1 MAGKKKKQL
10 INENIISPEVRLI
23 DGEGENRGVVSLT
36 EAKQIAADA
45 KLDLVEIVPNAKPS
59 VCRVMDY
66 GKFKFEESKK
76 RSQAKKKTKRT
87 QVKEIKLRPGTDI
100 GDYNIKLRKLKE
112 FLEAGDKT
120 KVTVRFRGREMAH
133 RELGMDMLM
142 RIEKDLEDMASVEQ
156 RPKFEGRQMMMV
168 LSPST
173 DKK

>member
-1 MAGKKKKQL
+1 M
-10 INENIISPEVRLI
+10 I

-100 GDYNIKLRKLKE
+100 GDYNIKLRKLRE

-142 RIEKDLEDMASVEQ
+142 RIEKDLEEFASVEQ

-168 LSPST
+168 LSPT
-173 DKK
+173 ADKK